1 MNPAYEKLQRC
12 FKSVREKTDFVPKVA
27 LVLGSGL
34 GDYAKNIR
42 IVDTIDYS
50 DIEEFPQSTVA
61 GHAGRFI
68 FGYVGEVPVVC
79 MQGRVHYYEGYPITD
94 VVLPTRLMGLL
105 GAKYLFLTNAAGGAQ
120 DGMKP
125 GDFMVL
131 TDHISVLVPSPL
143 IGPNMDELGVR
154 FPDVSNVYTK
164 ELQEIVREC
173 AKAQGVGLKEGVY
186 MQFTGPAYE
195 TPAEVKMA
203 KLLGA
208 DACGMSTACEA
219 TAAAHMGLKVL
230 GISCITNLAAGISP
244 VPLSHEEVKIA
255 ADEAAPRF
263 EALTTAVIE
272 KIGQLA

>member
-12 FKSVREKTDFVPKVA
+12 LKSVREKTDFVPKVG

-42 IVDTIDYS
+42 IVDTINYS
-50 DIEEFPQSTVA
+50 DIDEFPQSTVA

-68 FGYVGEVPVVC
+68 FGYVGDVPVVC
-79 MQGRVHYYEGYPITD
+79 MQGRIHYYEGYPITD

-105 GAKYLFLTNAAGGAQ
+105 GAKYLFLTNAAGGCQ

-125 GDFMVL
+125 GDFMML
-131 TDHISVLVPSPL
+131 TDHISILVPSPL
-143 IGPNMDELGVR
+143 IGENMEELGTR

-164 ELQEIVREC
+164 ELQQIVRDC
-173 AKAQGVGLKEGVY
+173 AKNQNIDLKEGVY
-186 MQFTGPAYE
+186 VQFTGPAYE
-195 TPAEVKMA
+195 TPAEVRMA
-203 KLLGA
+203 KILGG

-230 GISCITNLAAGISP
+230 AISCITNLAAGISP
-244 VPLSHEEVKIA
+244 VPLSHDEVKVA